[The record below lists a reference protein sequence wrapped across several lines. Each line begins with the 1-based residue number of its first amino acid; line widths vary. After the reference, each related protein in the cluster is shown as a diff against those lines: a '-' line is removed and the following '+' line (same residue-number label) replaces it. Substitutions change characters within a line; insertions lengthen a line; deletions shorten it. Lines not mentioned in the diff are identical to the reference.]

1 MIGLHR
7 IVCVLVVA
15 AALSVGACSTPAD
28 PTIGGASPQSVNEVL
43 AIWPGTPP
51 GPPPPPLPETQ
62 ARQSQ
67 GWRDITVVKN
77 VAIPTLTVVRPPAN
91 EANGAAMVILP
102 GGAFAALAWDLE
114 GTEVAEFLAQ
124 RGITTFVLK
133 YRVRDGTP
141 DMMKRYM
148 ESPTFE
154 TLLEL
159 QQANRADAAAD
170 AKQAVRYL
178 REHAAA
184 YGLDPAKIGMM
195 GFSAG
200 AMTTMRVLHEADD
213 AERPDLAAPI
223 YGAMIEQGAPAKA
236 PPIFVA
242 VASDDKTTRASMSVD
257 IFAAWR
263 EAGAPVEMHVF
274 ETGDH
279 GFGLGRPGTSSIAWP
294 ALFEAWLM
302 AHGFIASN

>member
-1 MIGLHR
+1 MFELHR
-7 IVCVLVVA
+7 TAFVFSAA
-15 AALSVGACSTPAD
+15 AALLLGACSTPVNP
-28 PTIGGASPQSVNEVL
+28 PTEAAMPQIVNEVI

-62 ARQSQ
+62 AKQSQ
-67 GWRDITVVKN
+67 GWRDITVIKN
-77 VAIPTLTVVRPPAN
+77 VAIPTLTVVRPPPSK
-91 EANGAAMVILP
+91 ANGAAMVILP

-124 RGITTFVLK
+124 RGITAFVLK

-141 DMMKRYM
+141 EMMKRYM

-170 AKQAVRYL
+170 AMQAVRYL
-178 REHAAA
+178 REHASD
-184 YGLDPAKIGMM
+184 YRLDPAKIGMM

-213 AERPDLAAPI
+213 TERPDLAAPI
-223 YGAMIEQGAPAKA
+223 YGAMIEQGAPPKA

-242 VASDDKTTRASMSVD
+242 VASDDKTTRASMSTD
-257 IFAAWR
+257 IFAAWQ
-263 EAGAPVEMHVF
+263 EAGASVEMHIF

-294 ALFEAWLM
+294 ALFEAWLT
-302 AHGFIASN
+302 AHGFIAYN